1 MDVRDIATVEHFFQL
16 EYNLPRGVSNSEIF
30 NLQGALTE
38 LTNRKLNTINFPFNE
53 LKITKI

>member
-38 LTNRKLNTINFPFNE
+38 
-53 LKITKI
+53 